1 MKQNST
7 YRHGFT
13 LVEIAIVLVIIG
25 LLVGGVLAG
34 QALIHTVTLNRA
46 ISESHQYRA
55 AMVAFKDKYRALPGD
70 MRNATR
76 YWGALNG
83 GTADGLDAGCL
94 AATLYDG
101 QLTCNGDGNGRLG
114 ENTVASE
121 KERVRFWQ
129 HLSNAGLIEGFY
141 TGLQT
146 LGPTMF
152 QPGVN
157 VPASRLSPASWSVN
171 WAAFSA
177 NALTLGLADGNEQ
190 EGEEGWGGAY
200 TPEDAQYID
209 TKADDGIAYSGNII
223 GYHIDYESYGCVSS
237 PVSGYVIS
245 NPALVCHQSFLMGL

>member
-7 YRHGFT
+7 YRRGFT
-13 LVEIAIVLVIIG
+13 LVEIAIVLVVIG
-25 LLVGGVLAG
+25 LLSGGVLVG
-34 QALIHTVTLNRA
+34 RALIHTTKLNHA
-46 ISESHQYRA
+46 ITESQKYRA
-55 AMVAFKDKYRALPGD
+55 ATVAFKDQYRALPGD
-70 MRNATR
+70 MRNAVR
-76 YWGALNG
+76 YWGPLSG
-83 GTADGLDAGCL
+83 GTADGVDASCL

-152 QPGVN
+152 APGVN
-157 VPASRLSPASWSVN
+157 VPASRLTPASWSVN
-171 WAAFSA
+171 WFAFSA
-177 NALTLGLADGNEQ
+177 NTLTLGLADGTEQ

-200 TPEDAQYID
+200 TAEDAQYID
-209 TKADDGIAYSGNII
+209 TKADDGSAYTGNII

-245 NPALVCHQSFLMGL
+245 NTEQVCHQSFLMGL